1 MNYAKSYIDNFRKY
15 SAAVA
20 AEKAARAALEND
32 KFCQCL
38 IDLAAVMDGKIV
50 LADTIEE

>member
-20 AEKAARAALEND
+20 AEKAARATLENEY
-32 KFCQCL
+32 
-38 IDLAAVMDGKIV
+38 
-50 LADTIEE
+50 ADTIEE